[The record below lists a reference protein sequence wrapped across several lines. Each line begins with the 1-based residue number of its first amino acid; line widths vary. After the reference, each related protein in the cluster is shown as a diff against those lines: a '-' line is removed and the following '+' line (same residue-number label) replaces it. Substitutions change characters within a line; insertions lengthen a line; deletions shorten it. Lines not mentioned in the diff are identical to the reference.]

1 MFLDPGFRRYYDVGF
16 DCGERMIP
24 ALEWFATI
32 GGIIAA
38 FMISLDF
45 GRRVTGWG
53 FVLFA
58 FDSVAWIGCGLMDEE
73 GGLLTPNIVLCGLNL
88 PVNNRYPPPKRPGE
102 AGA

>member
-1 MFLDPGFRRYYDVGF
+1 
-16 DCGERMIP
+16 MIP

-58 FDSVAWIGCGLMDEE
+58 FASIAWIGYGLMDEE
-73 GGLLTPNIVLCGLNL
+73 GGLLTQNIVLFGINL
-88 PVNNRYPPPKRPGE
+88 LGIYRYLIRKRPP
-102 AGA
+102 GAPEGAKA

>member
-58 FDSVAWIGCGLMDEE
+58 FASVAWIGYGLMDAE
-73 GGLLTPNIVLCGLNL
+73 GGLLTQNSSEERRVG
-88 PVNNRYPPPKRPGE
+88 KRGVVTFRVR
-102 AGA
+102 

>member
-58 FDSVAWIGCGLMDEE
+58 FASVAWIGYGLMDAAGGILTGSEE
-73 GGLLTPNIVLCGLNL
+73 RRVGNEGVSKGRCRWGP
-88 PVNNRYPPPKRPGE
+88 E
-102 AGA
+102 H